1 MRLVK
6 KRVINK
12 SKMNISLVELTQV
25 ILADIFLSGDNAIII
40 GMAAAGLSEKFRR
53 RVIFWGMA
61 LAAGFRIM
69 FAAVASFLIQIPG
82 ILLFGGVLL
91 TFVCWRFFKEIRRS
105 HSITKDEVNS
115 ELSEKLTEK
124 QQFSQA
130 LFTIAI
136 ADISMS
142 LDNVVAVAAIARE
155 DTVLLIFG
163 LVLAIFL
170 MAFFATMIMKV
181 MTKYPW
187 ISWVGLIFLIYLTLK
202 MLIDGFEELLHIL

>member
-1 MRLVK
+1 
-6 KRVINK
+6 
-12 SKMNISLVELTQV
+12 MNISLVELTQI

-69 FAAVASFLIQIPG
+69 FAAIASFLIQIPG
-82 ILLFGGVLL
+82 ILIFGGVLL

-105 HSITKDEVNS
+105 HSMAKDEINS

-130 LFTIAI
+130 LFTIAV

>member
-1 MRLVK
+1 
-6 KRVINK
+6 
-12 SKMNISLVELTQV
+12 MNISLVELTQI

-69 FAAVASFLIQIPG
+69 FAAIASFLIQIPG
-82 ILLFGGVLL
+82 ILIFGGVLL
-91 TFVCWRFFKEIRRS
+91 TFVCWRFFKEIRHSRS
-105 HSITKDEVNS
+105 IKKDEVNS

-187 ISWVGLIFLIYLTLK
+187 ISWVGLIFLIYLTIK
-202 MLIDGFEELLHIL
+202 MFTDGFEELLHIL

>member
-1 MRLVK
+1 
-6 KRVINK
+6 
-12 SKMNISLVELTQV
+12 MNISLVELTQI

-69 FAAVASFLIQIPG
+69 FAAIASFLIQIPG
-82 ILLFGGVLL
+82 ILIFGGVLL
-91 TFVCWRFFKEIRRS
+91 MFVCWRFFKEIRRS
-105 HSITKDEVNS
+105 HSITKDLVNS

-130 LFTIAI
+130 LFTIAV

>member
-1 MRLVK
+1 
-6 KRVINK
+6 
-12 SKMNISLVELTQV
+12 MNISLVELTQI

-69 FAAVASFLIQIPG
+69 FAAIASFLIQIPG
-82 ILLFGGVLL
+82 ILIFGGVLL

-105 HSITKDEVNS
+105 HSVAKDEINS

>member
-1 MRLVK
+1 
-6 KRVINK
+6 
-12 SKMNISLVELTQV
+12 MNISLVELTQI

-61 LAAGFRIM
+61 LAAGFRII
-69 FAAVASFLIQIPG
+69 FAAIASFLIQIPG
-82 ILLFGGVLL
+82 ILIFGGVLL
-91 TFVCWRFFKEIRRS
+91 TFVCWRFFKEIRHS

-130 LFTIAI
+130 LFTIAV

-170 MAFFATMIMKV
+170 MAFFATMIMKI

-187 ISWVGLIFLIYLTLK
+187 ISWVGLIFLVYLTLK

>member
-1 MRLVK
+1 
-6 KRVINK
+6 
-12 SKMNISLVELTQV
+12 MNIPLVELTQI

-61 LAAGFRIM
+61 LAAGFRII
-69 FAAVASFLIQIPG
+69 FAAIASFLIQIPG
-82 ILLFGGVLL
+82 ILIFGGVLL
-91 TFVCWRFFKEIRRS
+91 TFVCWRFFKEIRHS

-163 LVLAIFL
+163 LVLAIVL

-187 ISWVGLIFLIYLTLK
+187 ISWVGLIFLVYLTFK

>member
-1 MRLVK
+1 
-6 KRVINK
+6 
-12 SKMNISLVELTQV
+12 MNISLVELTQI

-69 FAAVASFLIQIPG
+69 FAAIASFLIQIPG
-82 ILLFGGVLL
+82 ILIFGGVLL
-91 TFVCWRFFKEIRRS
+91 TFVCWRFFKEIR
-105 HSITKDEVNS
+105 HSRNITKNEVNN

-163 LVLAIFL
+163 LVLAILL

>member
-1 MRLVK
+1 
-6 KRVINK
+6 
-12 SKMNISLVELTQV
+12 MNIPFVELTQV

-105 HSITKDEVNS
+105 HSIAKDEINS

-130 LFTIAI
+130 LFTIAV

>member
-1 MRLVK
+1 
-6 KRVINK
+6 
-12 SKMNISLVELTQV
+12 MNISLVELAQI

-69 FAAVASFLIQIPG
+69 FAAIASFLIQIPG
-82 ILLFGGVLL
+82 ILIFGGVLL

-105 HSITKDEVNS
+105 HSIAKDEINS

-130 LFTIAI
+130 LFTIAV

-155 DTVLLIFG
+155 DTVLLVFG

>member
-1 MRLVK
+1 
-6 KRVINK
+6 
-12 SKMNISLVELTQV
+12 MNISLVELTQI

-69 FAAVASFLIQIPG
+69 FAAIASFLIQIPG
-82 ILLFGGVLL
+82 ILIFGGVLL

-130 LFTIAI
+130 LFTVAI

-155 DTVLLIFG
+155 DTALLIFG

-187 ISWVGLIFLIYLTLK
+187 ISWVGLIFLIYLTIK
-202 MLIDGFEELLHIL
+202 MLVDGFAELMHIL

>member
-1 MRLVK
+1 
-6 KRVINK
+6 
-12 SKMNISLVELTQV
+12 MNISLVELTQI

-61 LAAGFRIM
+61 LAAGFRII
-69 FAAVASFLIQIPG
+69 FAAIASFLIQIPG
-82 ILLFGGVLL
+82 ILIFGGVLL
-91 TFVCWRFFKEIRRS
+91 TFVCWRFFKEIRHS

-187 ISWVGLIFLIYLTLK
+187 ISWVGLIFLIYLTIK